1 MSICLKGIRISL
13 KNGAT
18 PAPKRSDT
26 CFETGKGRRAMSKIT
41 AIVNVTLDRV
51 RQAPGRPD
59 EDTRGDFQRLIR

>member
-26 CFETGKGRRAMSKIT
+26 CFEAGRGDARKIT

-51 RQAPGRPD
+51 RHAPGRPD
-59 EDTRGDFQRLIR
+59 ENTRGDFQRLIR